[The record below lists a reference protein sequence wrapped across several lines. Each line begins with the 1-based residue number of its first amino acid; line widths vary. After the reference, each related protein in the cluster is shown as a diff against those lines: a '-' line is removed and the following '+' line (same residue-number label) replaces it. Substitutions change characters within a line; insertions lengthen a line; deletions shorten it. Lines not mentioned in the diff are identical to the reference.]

1 MTKKIMMVAVLLGA
15 LTLGA
20 CVDNKESASV
30 EAVRNAKAE
39 QLKGLAALANA
50 QAEAEKIT
58 AEAEAALKNAKAE
71 YQKNETEQAKQR
83 FAIEIESIKARAEA
97 EIAEAKSR
105 ALIAE
110 KEILANADAI
120 VKELYAEYKYY
131 ADELATTNHDIITKT
146 GQLAKFEAGIISAE
160 ANAKLNNIYLNRS
173 IAEQTAK
180 LEVLNDPSYESIDLD
195 ALTAKL
201 AVVQQKLDL
210 ESSRLANNE
219 GAALDA
225 TAKAVK
231 AAEDVKNESAMKT
244 INDLEDL
251 YSGIVNYKS
260 SEYLMY
266 EYQNYPD
273 YVPVNIGAYIN
284 ETTLL
289 LAKRTFAANLKTK
302 ADALGTS
309 ADTRD
314 KLTAYGKLA
323 AANYQ
328 METAKGMPETTDL
341 EKEAKKNAIEAA
353 ELQIAINK
361 DNLAIAQTDYDKQKS
376 DTEEFNTALNA
387 LDLATYNTAIDNII
401 ALVDANEVSKKAFDK
416 ANETRTKLNAEY
428 GVISNLLSNSQNV
441 AQLKAACEVS
451 IASSKESI
459 ESNLANIT
467 DKEAQLAKQKEEIAT
482 LQKKAEALKI
492 SVANAKAA
500 LDAEIAK

>member
-71 YQKNETEQAKQR
+71 FQKNETEQAKQK
-83 FAIEIESIKARAEA
+83 FAIRIEAIKAQAEA

-131 ADELATTNHDIITKT
+131 ADELATTNHSIITKT
-146 GQLAKFEAGIISAE
+146 GQLAKLEAGIITAE

-195 ALTAKL
+195 ALTAKR

-210 ESSRLANNE
+210 ENSRLANNE

-225 TAKAVK
+225 TAEAVK
-231 AAEDVKNESAMKT
+231 AAVDVKNESAMKT
-244 INDLEDL
+244 INDLDDL
-251 YSGIVNYKS
+251 YPGIVTYKS
-260 SEYLMY
+260 NEYLMY
-266 EYQNYPD
+266 EYQNTANSAYIQ
-273 YVPVNIGAYIN
+273 IGAYIN
-284 ETTLL
+284 ETNLL
-289 LAKRTFAANLKTK
+289 FAKRTFAANLKTK

-314 KLTAYGKLA
+314 KATAYGRLA

-328 METAKGMPETTDL
+328 METAKGMPETTDA
-341 EKEAKKNAIEAA
+341 EKDAKKNAIEAA
-353 ELQIAINK
+353 ELQIAICI
-361 DNLAIAQTDYDKQKS
+361 DDLATAQTAYDEQKA
-376 DTEEFNTALNA
+376 DTDKFNAALSA
-387 LDLATYNTAIDNII
+387 LDLATYNTAVDNII

-416 ANETRTKLNAEY
+416 ASETQIKLNAEY
-428 GVISNLLSNSQNV
+428 GVISSLIYNSRNV
-441 AQLKAACEVS
+441 AELKATCELS
-451 IASSKESI
+451 IASNKESI
-459 ESNLANIT
+459 EANLSGIPTA
-467 DKEAQLAKQKEEIAT
+467 EAQLAKEKEEIAT
-482 LQKKAEALKI
+482 LQKKAETLKI

-500 LDAEIAK
+500 LDAGIAK

>member
-131 ADELATTNHDIITKT
+131 ADELATTNHSIITKT
-146 GQLAKFEAGIISAE
+146 GQLAKLEAGIISAE
-160 ANAKLNNIYLNRS
+160 ANAKLSNINLNRS

-180 LEVLNDPSYESIDLD
+180 LEVLNDPSYESIDKD
-195 ALTAKL
+195 ALTAKQ
-201 AVVQQKLDL
+201 AVVLQKWDL

-225 TAKAVK
+225 TAEAVK
-231 AAEDVKNESAMKT
+231 AAVDVKNESAMKT
-244 INDLEDL
+244 INDLDDL
-251 YSGIVNYKS
+251 YSGIVTFKS
-260 SEYLMY
+260 Y
-266 EYQNYPD
+266 ENLTYESQNSVYS
-273 YVPVNIGAYIN
+273 VEVQIGAYIN
-284 ETTLL
+284 KTSLL
-289 LAKRTFAANLKTK
+289 SAKRDFAAELKTK

-314 KLTAYGKLA
+314 KVTAYGKLA

-328 METAKGMPETTDL
+328 METAKGMPETTDA
-341 EKEAKKNAIEAA
+341 EKDAKKNAIEAA
-353 ELQIAINK
+353 ELQIAINT
-361 DNLAIAQTDYDKQKS
+361 DDLAIAQIAYDEQKADTDK
-376 DTEEFNTALNA
+376 FNAALSA
-387 LDLATYNTAIDNII
+387 LDLATYNTAVDNII
-401 ALVDANEVSKKAFDK
+401 ALVDANEVSKKAYDK
-416 ANETRTKLNAEY
+416 ASETKDKLEAED
-428 GVISNLLSNSQNV
+428 GVISSLLFTSTNV
-441 AQLKAACEVS
+441 AELKATCEQS
-451 IASSKESI
+451 IASSKKSI
-459 ESNLANIT
+459 EENLSGIPTA
-467 DKEAQLAKQKEEIAT
+467 EAQLAKEKEDIAS

-500 LDAEIAK
+500 LDAGIAK